1 VLGGE
6 EGISEDR
13 QEGKNNA
20 PKVKMKLVQFSIGD
34 AQRIGILDDKKVIDL
49 KSGYAMYLSQEMRAK
64 KARAAAEALPVSMT
78 EFFDL
83 QNWIVIARNISEYV
97 GNALKSGE
105 KIKGEKVAYELT
117 EVKLM
122 APLQPRLIIDMLTFE
137 EHFKQGLSR
146 VAPIDLWRKT
156 PIAYKKNP
164 FSVIGHEESIV
175 HPSYTGYLDYEVE
188 LGIVIGKKGKDIAKE
203 NAYEYV
209 AGYTVFNDISARD
222 IEMKEILL
230 RLGPFKSK
238 DFDTAG
244 PMGPCIVTNDEVG
257 DAHNLEMELRVNGE
271 VRQKYNTKH
280 MHWKVPEMIA
290 YASMDQTLYPGTVIG
305 SGTVPHLKPK
315 RLKVGD
321 VVEAEI
327 EKIGI
332 LRNKV
337 VAK

>member
-1 VLGGE
+1 
-6 EGISEDR
+6 
-13 QEGKNNA
+13 
-20 PKVKMKLVQFSIGD
+20 MKLVQFFAGD
-34 AQRIGILDDKKVIDL
+34 AQRIGILSDTKVIDL
-49 KSGYAMYLSQEMRAK
+49 RSGYALYLSQGMRAK
-64 KARAAAEALPVSMT
+64 KARVAAEAVPVSMT
-78 EFFDL
+78 EFFDM
-83 QNWIVIARNISEYV
+83 QNWMSIARNASGHV
-97 GNALKSGE
+97 GKLLAGGE
-105 KIKGEKVAYELT
+105 RMKGEKAVYELA
-117 EVKLM
+117 EVKLT
-122 APLQPRLIIDMLTFE
+122 APLRPRLIMDMLTFE

-146 VAPIDLWRKT
+146 VAPLDMWRKT

-164 FSVIGHEESIV
+164 FSVIGHEENIV
-175 HPSYTGYLDYEVE
+175 HPTYTGYLDYELE
-188 LGIVIGKKGKDIAKE
+188 LGIVIGKKGKDIAKD

-222 IEMKEILL
+222 IEMKEIML

-244 PMGPCIVTNDEVG
+244 PMGPCIVTNDEIG
-257 DAHNLEMELRVNGE
+257 DVHNLEMELRVNGE

-280 MHWKVPEMIA
+280 MHWKVPEMVA

-305 SGTVPHLKPK
+305 SGTVPNLKPK

-327 EKIGI
+327 EKIGV

-337 VAK
+337 VAKS

>member
-1 VLGGE
+1 
-6 EGISEDR
+6 
-13 QEGKNNA
+13 
-20 PKVKMKLVQFSIGD
+20 MKLVQFSAGG
-34 AQRIGILDDKKVIDL
+34 AQRIGILSDKKVVDL
-49 KSGYAMYLSQEMRAK
+49 RSGYSLYLSQEMRTK
-64 KARAAAEALPVSMT
+64 KARAAAETVPVSMT
-78 EFFDL
+78 EFFDM
-83 QNWIVIARNISEYV
+83 QNWMSIARNTSEYV
-97 GNALKSGE
+97 RKLLTSGE
-105 KIKGEKVAYELT
+105 KIKGEKVIYELS
-117 EVKLM
+117 EVKLT
-122 APLQPRLIIDMLTFE
+122 APLRPRLIMDMLTFE

-146 VAPIDLWRKT
+146 VAPIDMWRTT

-164 FSVIGHEESIV
+164 FSVIGHEEDII
-175 HPSYTGYLDYEVE
+175 HPKYTNYLDYEVE
-188 LGIVIGKKGKDIAKE
+188 LGIVIGNKVKDVTKE
-203 NAYEYV
+203 NAYDCV

-222 IEMKEILL
+222 IEMKEIML

-257 DAHNLEMELRVNGE
+257 DVHNLEMELRVNGE

-337 VAK
+337 VAKA